1 MEIKIFNNSVEEFI
15 QSLEKQTIAKV
26 IHVIDLLEKFGNEL
40 GMPHSKKIFEKFFEL
55 RISGKQNIRIIYTY
69 NDNKIILFL
78 IYLVSLL
85 RASSRKM
92 IYHTLYGKPHFQ
104 ISQQD
109 FTHLPSGLPSQIP

>member
-1 MEIKIFNNSVEEFI
+1 LEIKIFNNSVEEFI

-69 NDNKIILFL
+69 NDNKIILLNGF
-78 IYLVSLL
+78 IKK
-85 RASSRKM
+85 SSKINKKEIDLSIKRQKS
-92 IYHTLYGKPHFQ
+92 IE
-104 ISQQD
+104 
-109 FTHLPSGLPSQIP
+109 